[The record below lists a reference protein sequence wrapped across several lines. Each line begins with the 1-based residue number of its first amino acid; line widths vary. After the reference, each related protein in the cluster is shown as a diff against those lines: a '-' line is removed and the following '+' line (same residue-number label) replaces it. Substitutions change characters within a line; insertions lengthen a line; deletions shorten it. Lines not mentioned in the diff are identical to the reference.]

1 LPGDFLLYKIYGTKK
16 SLSAAASQALTLTD
30 ADQAYLLPGSEQ
42 TKREILII
50 YNASDV
56 TIYVG
61 GSDVSTSNGFPI
73 ASTKYL
79 IIPAVSSIY
88 AVCGSASK
96 SIRLLELK

>member
-1 LPGDFLLYKIYGTKK
+1 MEGMLWRLWKAKK
-16 SLSAAASQALTLTD
+16 ALTGAKSQAFTLTN

-42 TKREILII
+42 TSREILGI

-61 GSDVSTSNGFPI
+61 GSDVSTANGFPI
-73 ASTKYL
+73 ATTKY
-79 IIPAVSSIY
+79 IVIPAVSNIY
-88 AVCGSASK
+88 VVCGSAGK